1 MPRCAVTIGVRL
13 LNNKHVVIC
22 AAVAAFALGQTNAS
36 HAFALQRIAAAVD
49 ISNVAASG
57 AIAPLPASTLATS
70 VPVRLVVPPS
80 IDLLGPTTEIRIG
93 IPAECD
99 MTIEVADDAGA
110 PLFLAEVHMPAGWQK
125 LGFSGRDALGKLL
138 PNGVYYYTL
147 TADGTSRTT
156 RVVVNR

>member
-1 MPRCAVTIGVRL
+1 MS
-13 LNNKHVVIC
+13 NKHVVIC
-22 AAVAAFALGQTNAS
+22 ACAVAAFVVGQSNAS
-36 HAFALQRIAAAVD
+36 HAFALQRLAAAVD

-57 AIAPLPASTLATS
+57 TTSPLPAGTLAVN
-70 VPVRLVVPPS
+70 VPSRLVVPAS
-80 IDLLGPTTEIRIG
+80 IDLLGPTTEVRVG

-99 MTIEVADDAGA
+99 VTIEVADDAGA

-125 LGFSGRDALGKLL
+125 LGFSARDALGKPLA
-138 PNGVYYYTL
+138 NGIYYYTL